1 VDSARPPPV
10 SRADLELPAE
20 PASAARARSFVAE
33 MLVLWDCDDPDQLA
47 VLLTSEVVTNAV
59 RYASQPIRVAIT
71 ADRTRIVVATTDD
84 DPRTPQLRTARPEA
98 RGGRGL
104 FLVEAIASRWGI
116 VPHPPGKTV
125 WFEIDLPPAAKPSQ
139 AGTGA
144 ARRSS
149 PPPPRRS
156 PRPDLP
162 SKPAT
167 PPS

>member
-1 VDSARPPPV
+1 
-10 SRADLELPAE
+10 
-20 PASAARARSFVAE
+20 

-125 WFEIDLPPAAKPSQ
+125 WF
-139 AGTGA
+139 
-144 ARRSS
+144 
-149 PPPPRRS
+149 
-156 PRPDLP
+156 
-162 SKPAT
+162 
-167 PPS
+167 